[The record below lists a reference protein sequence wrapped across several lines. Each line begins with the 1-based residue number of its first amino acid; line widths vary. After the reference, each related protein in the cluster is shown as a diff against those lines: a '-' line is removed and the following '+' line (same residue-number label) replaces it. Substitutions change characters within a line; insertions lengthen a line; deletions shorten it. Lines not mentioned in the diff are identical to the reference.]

1 MKNLDPMTQTRENG
15 ALTKTVTS
23 SKHSIQGM
31 VYNVPNPA
39 SYAEHMPAWTRLG
52 FNASASN

>member
-1 MKNLDPMTQTRENG
+1 MTQTRENG